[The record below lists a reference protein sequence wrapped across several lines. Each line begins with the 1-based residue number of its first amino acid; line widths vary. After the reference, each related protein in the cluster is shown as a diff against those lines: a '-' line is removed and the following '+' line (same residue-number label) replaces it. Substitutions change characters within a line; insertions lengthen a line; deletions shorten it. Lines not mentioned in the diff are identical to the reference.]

1 MNICP
6 YCCAQ
11 LARAAKRR
19 TACPSCGRPIIV
31 RKGGLCTEEE
41 ARAIDWC
48 SRLQIDETEFQ
59 SAREKLSAQF
69 GRVASCGDT
78 MWRLMHEL
86 LDATPSWD
94 GRKMNYF
101 QMARFLWEEKRDCL
115 EVRRQSVRMELA
127 GWKAASDMGLLD
139 LKRVRLRV
147 ITSRAA
153 SCPECRRL
161 DGHLFTYEEA
171 ESGMPLPVAT
181 CTHEKAE
188 DQPRGWCRCD
198 YGLTFL

>member
-1 MNICP
+1 MNACP
-6 YCCAQ
+6 YCSAP
-11 LARAAKRR
+11 LSRAPKRR
-19 TACPSCGRPIIV
+19 TTCPLCGKPILV
-31 RKGGLCTEEE
+31 RKGRLCTDEEG
-41 ARAIDWC
+41 RAVEWC
-48 SRLQIDETEFQ
+48 SRLRIDEAEFQ
-59 SAREKLSAQF
+59 QTRERLSAQF
-69 GRVASCGDT
+69 GKVASCGDT
-78 MWRLMHEL
+78 VWRLMHKVLE
-86 LDATPSWD
+86 AAPAWH
-94 GRKMNYF
+94 GRKMIYF

-171 ESGMPLPVAT
+171 ESGMPLPVAA

>member
-1 MNICP
+1 M
-6 YCCAQ
+6 
-11 LARAAKRR
+11 
-19 TACPSCGRPIIV
+19 
-31 RKGGLCTEEE
+31 RKGHLYTEEE

-48 SRLQIDETEFQ
+48 SRLQIDEAEFR
-59 SAREKLSAQF
+59 SAREELSARF

-86 LDATPSWD
+86 LDATPSWN
-94 GRKMNYF
+94 GRKMSYF

-127 GWKAASDMGLLD
+127 GWKAASDTGLLD
-139 LKRVRLRV
+139 LKRVRLKI